1 MKHSIKTQLALSFI
15 ALMALILGANFLIN
29 NFFLEKY
36 YIYQKE
42 HALIDI
48 YEKLDEVADA
58 SEFKSTEYA
67 WQGRR
72 IFVWFSCGE

>member
-1 MKHSIKTQLALSFI
+1 MKHSIKTQLAVSFI
-15 ALMALILGANFLIN
+15 ALMALILGTNFLIN

-48 YEKLDEVADA
+48 YEKLD
-58 SEFKSTEYA
+58 
-67 WQGRR
+67 
-72 IFVWFSCGE
+72 